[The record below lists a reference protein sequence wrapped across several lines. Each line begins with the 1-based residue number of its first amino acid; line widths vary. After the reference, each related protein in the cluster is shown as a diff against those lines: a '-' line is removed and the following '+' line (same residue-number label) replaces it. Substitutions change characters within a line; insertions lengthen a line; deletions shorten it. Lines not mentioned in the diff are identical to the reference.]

1 MTKLTYTLAIING
14 TVCYECQP
22 STPHAFYSG
31 AAGSLR
37 SAPSSNSPAKTP
49 SKHNKYPISIY
60 PISQKGTFKMTQN
73 LTLVTQKPFGS
84 LTCNVYQ
91 DENNKNEFYMTR
103 RQIGEALGYVKAD
116 DAIWQ
121 IHERNKDRLDSFSET
136 SVLGVAEGNR
146 TVRREI
152 CVYTLRGVME
162 ICRFSRQPN
171 ADKFMDFVW
180 DVMESLYHGRSVLA
194 TPDQTSAVAMQTIQ
208 ALVDS
213 TLKTQAETTR
223 CMVTMTST
231 LAALANHFT
240 GAVPA
245 QQPAPQPVTVTPK
258 DYAVHDDPAPSSKN
272 ESTPVPAPQ
281 KSSVPVTVTP
291 KSASAPVTWRDE
303 VYQTMDKIIRN
314 APELYPSRRD
324 ILNQI
329 YAKMKRD
336 YGFVQEQERINYR
349 KAHACTSYLSTI
361 QIIGAST
368 TYREIFDSI
377 LNDIYNDAIIKH
389 VRKNDSNP
397 NSQLPLGVQRELGLI
412 KDEPCIIKSP
422 TTDLDSQP
430 VPAPLPDEPK
440 NYKPIPSQSLLDE
453 RAAAI
458 NAAIAKAAAIYH
470 DTSCN
475 FSVTYR
481 NVYKNMNTDWDEVH
495 TQFRARYHRGA
506 QQLKTLVMYS
516 GVLFDRFNAAVNTY
530 INAASKPEVESASKK
545 EA

>member
-1 MTKLTYTLAIING
+1 
-14 TVCYECQP
+14 
-22 STPHAFYSG
+22 
-31 AAGSLR
+31 
-37 SAPSSNSPAKTP
+37 
-49 SKHNKYPISIY
+49 
-60 PISQKGTFKMTQN
+60 MTQN

-84 LTCNVYQ
+84 LTCNFYK
-91 DENNKNEFYMTR
+91 DDAIENEFYMTR

-116 DAIWQ
+116 DAIQQ
-121 IHERNKDRLDSFSET
+121 IHDRNKDRLDPLST
-136 SVLGVAEGNR
+136 TLTLGGVEGNR
-146 TVRREI
+146 WVNRNTR
-152 CVYTLRGVME
+152 VYTLRGVME

-231 LAALANHFT
+231 LAALANHFA
-240 GAVPA
+240 GAAQPA
-245 QQPAPQPVTVTPK
+245 AAIAPQPVTVTPK
-258 DYAVHDDPAPSSKN
+258 DYAVHDEPVPSPKN
-272 ESTPVPAPQ
+272 ESTPSPAPQ
-281 KSSVPVTVTP
+281 KSNVSVAVTSKPV
-291 KSASAPVTWRDE
+291 SAPVTWRDE

-314 APELYPSRRD
+314 APELYSSRRD
-324 ILNQI
+324 ILSQI

-349 KAHACTSYLSTI
+349 KSHPDASYLSTI
-361 QIIGAST
+361 QIIESST
-368 TYREIFDSI
+368 TYCEIFDSI
-377 LNDIYNDAIIKH
+377 LNDLYNDAIIKH

-412 KDEPCIIKSP
+412 KTEPCIIKSP
-422 TTDLDSQP
+422 ATSVLDEQP
-430 VPAPLPDEPK
+430 VPAPLPDESAKQPH
-440 NYKPIPSQSLLDE
+440 PAPSQSLLDE

-458 NAAIAKAAAIYH
+458 NAAIAKAAAIYY

-481 NVYKNMNTDWDEVH
+481 NVYKIMNTDWNEAH
-495 TQFRARYHRGA
+495 IQFRNRYNRTA

>member
-1 MTKLTYTLAIING
+1 
-14 TVCYECQP
+14 
-22 STPHAFYSG
+22 
-31 AAGSLR
+31 
-37 SAPSSNSPAKTP
+37 
-49 SKHNKYPISIY
+49 
-60 PISQKGTFKMTQN
+60 MTQN

-84 LTCNVYQ
+84 LTCNFYK
-91 DENNKNEFYMTR
+91 DDAIENEFYMTR

-116 DAIWQ
+116 DAIQQ
-121 IHERNKDRLDSFSET
+121 IHDRNKDRLDPLST
-136 SVLGVAEGNR
+136 TLTLGGVEGNR
-146 TVRREI
+146 WVNRNTR
-152 CVYTLRGVME
+152 VYTLRGVME

-231 LAALANHFT
+231 LAALANHFA
-240 GAVPA
+240 GAVPV
-245 QQPAPQPVTVTPK
+245 QQPAPQPVTVAPK
-258 DYAVHDDPAPSSKN
+258 DYAVHDEPAPSPKSK
-272 ESTPVPAPQ
+272 STPAPAPQ
-281 KSSVPVTVTP
+281 KSNVSVAVTSKPVP
-291 KSASAPVTWRDE
+291 APVTWRDE

-314 APELYPSRRD
+314 APELYSSRRD

-329 YAKMKRD
+329 YDKMKRD
-336 YGFVQEQERINYR
+336 YGFVHEQERINYR
-349 KAHACTSYLSTI
+349 KSHAYTYISTI
-361 QIIGAST
+361 QIIESST

-377 LNDIYNDAIIKH
+377 LNDLYNDAIIKH

-397 NSQLPLGVQRELGLI
+397 NSQLPIGVQRELGLI
-412 KDEPCIIKSP
+412 KTEPCIIKSP
-422 TTDLDSQP
+422 ATPVLDEQP
-430 VPAPLPDEPK
+430 VPAPLPDESAKQPK
-440 NYKPIPSQSLLDE
+440 PAPSQSILDE

-458 NAAIAKAAAIYH
+458 NSAIAKAAAVYH
-470 DTSCN
+470 DTSYN

-481 NVYKNMNTDWDEVH
+481 NVYKNMNTDWNEAH
-495 TQFRARYHRGA
+495 IQFRNRYHRTA

-530 INAASKPEVESASKK
+530 INAASKK

>member
-1 MTKLTYTLAIING
+1 
-14 TVCYECQP
+14 
-22 STPHAFYSG
+22 
-31 AAGSLR
+31 
-37 SAPSSNSPAKTP
+37 
-49 SKHNKYPISIY
+49 
-60 PISQKGTFKMTQN
+60 MTQN

-84 LTCNVYQ
+84 LTCNFYK
-91 DENNKNEFYMTR
+91 DDAIENEFYMTR

-116 DAIWQ
+116 DAIQQ
-121 IHERNKDRLDSFSET
+121 IHDRNKDRLDPLST
-136 SVLGVAEGNR
+136 TLTLGGVEGNR
-146 TVRREI
+146 WVNRNTR
-152 CVYTLRGVME
+152 VYTLRGVME

-231 LAALANHFT
+231 LAALANHFA
-240 GAVPA
+240 GAAQPA
-245 QQPAPQPVTVTPK
+245 AAIAPQPVTVTPK
-258 DYAVHDDPAPSSKN
+258 DYAVHDEPAPSPKN
-272 ESTPVPAPQ
+272 ESTPAPASQ
-281 KSSVPVTVTP
+281 KSNVSVAVTSKPV
-291 KSASAPVTWRDE
+291 SAPVTWRDE

-314 APELYPSRRD
+314 APELYSSRRD
-324 ILNQI
+324 ILSQI
-329 YAKMKRD
+329 YTKMKRD

-349 KAHACTSYLSTI
+349 KSHVYTSYLSTI
-361 QIIGAST
+361 QIIESST

-377 LNDIYNDAIIKH
+377 LNDLYNDAIIKH
-389 VRKNDSNP
+389 VRNNDSNP

-412 KDEPCIIKSP
+412 KTEPCIIKSP
-422 TTDLDSQP
+422 ATSVLDEQP
-430 VPAPLPDEPK
+430 VPAPLPDESAKQPK
-440 NYKPIPSQSLLDE
+440 PAPSQSLLDE

-458 NAAIAKAAAIYH
+458 NAAIAKAAAIYY

-481 NVYKNMNTDWDEVH
+481 NVYKIMNTDWNEAH
-495 TQFRARYHRGA
+495 IQFRNRYNRTA

-530 INAASKPEVESASKK
+530 INAASKPEVESAPKK

>member
-1 MTKLTYTLAIING
+1 
-14 TVCYECQP
+14 
-22 STPHAFYSG
+22 
-31 AAGSLR
+31 
-37 SAPSSNSPAKTP
+37 
-49 SKHNKYPISIY
+49 
-60 PISQKGTFKMTQN
+60 MTQN

-91 DENNKNEFYMTR
+91 DDSNKNEFYMTR
-103 RQIGEALGYVKAD
+103 EQVGAALNYENPRI
-116 DAIWQ
+116 AIQQ
-121 IHERNKDRLDSFSET
+121 IHNRNKDRLDPLS
-136 SVLGVAEGNR
+136 
-146 TVRREI
+146 TVCKMNTVDGKSRDVFI
-152 CVYTLRGVME
+152 YTLRGVME

-208 ALVDS
+208 TLVDS

-231 LAALANHFT
+231 LAAIANHFT

-258 DYAVHDDPAPSSKN
+258 DYAVHDEPAPSPKRN
-272 ESTPVPAPQ
+272 ESTPAPAPQ
-281 KSSVPVTVTP
+281 KSNVSVAVTSKPVP
-291 KSASAPVTWRDE
+291 APVTWRDE

-314 APELYPSRRD
+314 APELYSSRRD

-329 YAKMKRD
+329 YDKMKRD
-336 YGFVQEQERINYR
+336 YGFVHEQERINYR
-349 KAHACTSYLSTI
+349 KSHPYDPNLSTI
-361 QIIGAST
+361 QIIESST

-377 LNDIYNDAIIKH
+377 LNDLYNDAIIKH

-397 NSQLPLGVQRELGLI
+397 NSQLPIGVQRELGLI
-412 KDEPCIIKSP
+412 KTESCIIKSP
-422 TTDLDSQP
+422 ASSVLDEQP
-430 VPAPLPDEPK
+430 VPAPLPDESAKQPK
-440 NYKPIPSQSLLDE
+440 PTPSQSLLDE
-453 RAAAI
+453 RAVAI
-458 NAAIAKAAAIYH
+458 NAAIAKAAAVYH
-470 DTSCN
+470 DTSYN

-481 NVYKNMNTDWDEVH
+481 NIYKTMNTDWNEAH
-495 TQFRARYHRGA
+495 IQFRNRYHRTA

>member
-1 MTKLTYTLAIING
+1 
-14 TVCYECQP
+14 
-22 STPHAFYSG
+22 
-31 AAGSLR
+31 
-37 SAPSSNSPAKTP
+37 
-49 SKHNKYPISIY
+49 
-60 PISQKGTFKMTQN
+60 MTQN

-84 LTCNVYQ
+84 LTCNFYK
-91 DENNKNEFYMTR
+91 DDAIENEFYMTR

-116 DAIWQ
+116 DAIQQ
-121 IHERNKDRLDSFSET
+121 IYDRNKDRLDPLST
-136 SVLGVAEGNR
+136 TLTLGGVEGNR
-146 TVRREI
+146 WVNRNTR
-152 CVYTLRGVME
+152 VYTLRGVME

-213 TLKTQAETTR
+213 TLKTQAETAR

-231 LAALANHFT
+231 LAALANHFA

-245 QQPAPQPVTVTPK
+245 QQPAPQKSNVSVAVTSKPV
-258 DYAVHDDPAPSSKN
+258 
-272 ESTPVPAPQ
+272 
-281 KSSVPVTVTP
+281 
-291 KSASAPVTWRDE
+291 SAPVTWRDE

-314 APELYPSRRD
+314 APELYSSRRD
-324 ILNQI
+324 ILSQI
-329 YAKMKRD
+329 YTKMKRD

-349 KAHACTSYLSTI
+349 KSHPYTYISTI
-361 QIIGAST
+361 QIIESST

-377 LNDIYNDAIIKH
+377 LNDLYNDAIIKH

-412 KDEPCIIKSP
+412 KTEPCIIKSP
-422 TTDLDSQP
+422 ATSVLDEQP
-430 VPAPLPDEPK
+430 VPAPLPDESAKQPK
-440 NYKPIPSQSLLDE
+440 LAPSQSLLDE

-458 NAAIAKAAAIYH
+458 NAAIAKAAAIYY

-481 NVYKNMNTDWDEVH
+481 NVYKIMNTDWNEAH
-495 TQFRARYHRGA
+495 IQFRNRYNRTA

-530 INAASKPEVESASKK
+530 INAASKPEVESAPVK

>member
-1 MTKLTYTLAIING
+1 
-14 TVCYECQP
+14 
-22 STPHAFYSG
+22 
-31 AAGSLR
+31 
-37 SAPSSNSPAKTP
+37 
-49 SKHNKYPISIY
+49 
-60 PISQKGTFKMTQN
+60 MTQN
-73 LTLVTQKPFGS
+73 ITLVTQKPFCS
-84 LTCNVYQ
+84 LTCNFYK
-91 DENNKNEFYMTR
+91 DDAIENEFYMTR

-116 DAIWQ
+116 DAIQQ
-121 IHERNKDRLDSFSET
+121 IHNRNKDRLDPLST
-136 SVLGVAEGNR
+136 TLTLGGVEGNR
-146 TVRREI
+146 WVNRNTR
-152 CVYTLRGVME
+152 VYTLRGVME

-231 LAALANHFT
+231 LAALANHFA
-240 GAVPA
+240 GAIPA
-245 QQPAPQPVTVTPK
+245 QQPAPQPVTVAPK
-258 DYAVHDDPAPSSKN
+258 DYAVHDEPAHSPKSK
-272 ESTPVPAPQ
+272 STPAPAPQ
-281 KSSVPVTVTP
+281 KSNVSVAVASKPVP
-291 KSASAPVTWRDE
+291 APVTWRDE

-314 APELYPSRRD
+314 APELYSSRRD

-336 YGFVQEQERINYR
+336 YGFVHEQERLDYR
-349 KAHACTSYLSTI
+349 KSHPSAPNLSTI
-361 QIIGAST
+361 QIVESST

-377 LNDIYNDAIIKH
+377 LNDLYNDAIIKH

-397 NSQLPLGVQRELGLI
+397 TSQLPIGVQRELGLI
-412 KDEPCIIKSP
+412 KTESCIIKSP
-422 TTDLDSQP
+422 ASSVLDEQP
-430 VPAPLPDEPK
+430 VPAPLPDESAKQPK
-440 NYKPIPSQSLLDE
+440 PAPSQSILDE

-458 NAAIAKAAAIYH
+458 NAAIAKAAAVYH
-470 DTSCN
+470 DTSYN

-481 NVYKNMNTDWDEVH
+481 NVYKNMNTDWNEAH
-495 TQFRARYHRGA
+495 IQFRNRYNRTA

>member
-1 MTKLTYTLAIING
+1 
-14 TVCYECQP
+14 
-22 STPHAFYSG
+22 
-31 AAGSLR
+31 
-37 SAPSSNSPAKTP
+37 
-49 SKHNKYPISIY
+49 
-60 PISQKGTFKMTQN
+60 MTQN
-73 LTLVTQKPFGS
+73 ITLVTQKPFGS
-84 LTCNVYQ
+84 LTCNFYK
-91 DENNKNEFYMTR
+91 DDAIENEFYMTR

-116 DAIWQ
+116 DAIQQ
-121 IHERNKDRLDSFSET
+121 IHDRNKDRLDPLST
-136 SVLGVAEGNR
+136 TLTLGGVEGNR
-146 TVRREI
+146 WVNRNTR
-152 CVYTLRGVME
+152 VYTLRGVME

-231 LAALANHFT
+231 LAALANHFA
-240 GAVPA
+240 GAVPV
-245 QQPAPQPVTVTPK
+245 QQPAPQPVTVAPK
-258 DYAVHDDPAPSSKN
+258 DYAVHDEPAPSPKSK
-272 ESTPVPAPQ
+272 STPAPAPQ
-281 KSSVPVTVTP
+281 KSNVSVAVTSKPVP
-291 KSASAPVTWRDE
+291 APVTWRDE

-314 APELYPSRRD
+314 APELYSSRRD

-329 YAKMKRD
+329 YDKMKRD
-336 YGFVQEQERINYR
+336 YGFVHEQERINYR
-349 KAHACTSYLSTI
+349 KSHAYTYISTI
-361 QIIGAST
+361 QIIESST

-377 LNDIYNDAIIKH
+377 LNDLYNDAIIKH

-397 NSQLPLGVQRELGLI
+397 NSQLPIGVQRELGLI
-412 KDEPCIIKSP
+412 KTEPCIIKSP
-422 TTDLDSQP
+422 ATPVLDEQP
-430 VPAPLPDEPK
+430 VPAPLPDESAKQPK
-440 NYKPIPSQSLLDE
+440 PAPSQSILDE

-458 NAAIAKAAAIYH
+458 NSAIAKAAAVYH
-470 DTSCN
+470 DTSYN

-481 NVYKNMNTDWDEVH
+481 NVYKNMNTDWNEAH
-495 TQFRARYHRGA
+495 IQFRNRYHRTA

-530 INAASKPEVESASKK
+530 INAASKK

>member
-1 MTKLTYTLAIING
+1 
-14 TVCYECQP
+14 
-22 STPHAFYSG
+22 
-31 AAGSLR
+31 
-37 SAPSSNSPAKTP
+37 
-49 SKHNKYPISIY
+49 
-60 PISQKGTFKMTQN
+60 MTQN

-84 LTCNVYQ
+84 LTCNFYK
-91 DENNKNEFYMTR
+91 DDAIENEFYMTR

-116 DAIWQ
+116 DAIQQ
-121 IHERNKDRLDSFSET
+121 IHNRNKDRLDSLST
-136 SVLGVAEGNR
+136 TLTLGGVEGNR
-146 TVRREI
+146 WVNRNTR
-152 CVYTLRGVME
+152 VYTLRGVME

-245 QQPAPQPVTVTPK
+245 QQPAPQPVTVAPK
-258 DYAVHDDPAPSSKN
+258 DYAVHDEPAPSPKSK
-272 ESTPVPAPQ
+272 STPAPAPQ
-281 KSSVPVTVTP
+281 KSNVSVAVTSKPVPT
-291 KSASAPVTWRDE
+291 PVTWRDE

-314 APELYPSRRD
+314 APELYSSRRD

-329 YAKMKRD
+329 YDKMKRD
-336 YGFVQEQERINYR
+336 YGFVHEQERINYR
-349 KAHACTSYLSTI
+349 KSHAYTYISTI
-361 QIIGAST
+361 QIIESST

-377 LNDIYNDAIIKH
+377 LNDLYNDAIIKH

-397 NSQLPLGVQRELGLI
+397 NSQLPIGVQRELGLI
-412 KDEPCIIKSP
+412 KTEPCIIKSP
-422 TTDLDSQP
+422 ATPVLDEQP
-430 VPAPLPDEPK
+430 VPAPLPDESAKQPK
-440 NYKPIPSQSLLDE
+440 PAPSQSILDE
-453 RAAAI
+453 RAASI
-458 NAAIAKAAAIYH
+458 NAAIAKAAAVYH
-470 DTSCN
+470 DTSYN

-481 NVYKNMNTDWDEVH
+481 NVYKNMNTDWNEAH
-495 TQFRARYHRGA
+495 IQFRNRYHRTA

>member
-1 MTKLTYTLAIING
+1 
-14 TVCYECQP
+14 
-22 STPHAFYSG
+22 
-31 AAGSLR
+31 
-37 SAPSSNSPAKTP
+37 
-49 SKHNKYPISIY
+49 
-60 PISQKGTFKMTQN
+60 MTQN

-84 LTCNVYQ
+84 LTCNFYK
-91 DENNKNEFYMTR
+91 DDAIENEFYMTR

-116 DAIWQ
+116 DAVQQ
-121 IHERNKDRLDSFSET
+121 IHNRNKDRLDPLST
-136 SVLGVAEGNR
+136 TLTLGGVEGNR
-146 TVRREI
+146 WVNRNTR
-152 CVYTLRGVME
+152 VYTLRGVME

-231 LAALANHFT
+231 LAALANHFA
-240 GAVPA
+240 GAVPV
-245 QQPAPQPVTVTPK
+245 QQPAPQPVTVAPK
-258 DYAVHDDPAPSSKN
+258 DYAVHDEPAPSPKSK
-272 ESTPVPAPQ
+272 STPAPAPQ
-281 KSSVPVTVTP
+281 KSNVSVAVTSKPVP
-291 KSASAPVTWRDE
+291 APVTWRDE

-314 APELYPSRRD
+314 APELYSSRRD

-329 YAKMKRD
+329 YDKMKRD
-336 YGFVQEQERINYR
+336 YGFVHEQERINYR
-349 KAHACTSYLSTI
+349 KSHAYTYISTI
-361 QIIGAST
+361 QIIESST

-377 LNDIYNDAIIKH
+377 LNDLYNDAIIKH

-397 NSQLPLGVQRELGLI
+397 NSQLPIGVQRELGLI
-412 KDEPCIIKSP
+412 KTEPCIIKSP
-422 TTDLDSQP
+422 ATPVLDEQP
-430 VPAPLPDEPK
+430 VPAPLPDESAKQPK
-440 NYKPIPSQSLLDE
+440 PAPSQSILDE
-453 RAAAI
+453 RAASI
-458 NAAIAKAAAIYH
+458 NAAIAKAAAVYH
-470 DTSCN
+470 DTSYN

-481 NVYKNMNTDWDEVH
+481 NVYKNMNTDWNEAH
-495 TQFRARYHRGA
+495 IQFRNRYHRTA

>member
-1 MTKLTYTLAIING
+1 
-14 TVCYECQP
+14 
-22 STPHAFYSG
+22 
-31 AAGSLR
+31 
-37 SAPSSNSPAKTP
+37 
-49 SKHNKYPISIY
+49 
-60 PISQKGTFKMTQN
+60 MTQN

-84 LTCNVYQ
+84 LTCNFYK
-91 DENNKNEFYMTR
+91 DDAIENEFYMTR

-116 DAIWQ
+116 DAIQQ
-121 IHERNKDRLDSFSET
+121 IHDRNKDRLDPLST
-136 SVLGVAEGNR
+136 TLTLGGVEGNR
-146 TVRREI
+146 WVNRNTR
-152 CVYTLRGVME
+152 VYTLRGVME

-180 DVMESLYHGRSVLA
+180 DVMASLYHGRSVLA

-231 LAALANHFT
+231 LAALANHFA

-245 QQPAPQPVTVTPK
+245 QQLAPQPVTVTPK
-258 DYAVHDDPAPSSKN
+258 DYAVHDEPAPSLKN
-272 ESTPVPAPQ
+272 ESTP
-281 KSSVPVTVTP
+281 KPV
-291 KSASAPVTWRDE
+291 SAPVTWRDE

-314 APELYPSRRD
+314 APELYSSRRD

-329 YAKMKRD
+329 YTKMKRD

-349 KAHACTSYLSTI
+349 KSHPDASYLSTI
-361 QIIGAST
+361 QIIESST

-377 LNDIYNDAIIKH
+377 LNDLYNDAIIKH

-412 KDEPCIIKSP
+412 KTEPCIIKSP
-422 TTDLDSQP
+422 ATSVLDEQP
-430 VPAPLPDEPK
+430 VPAPLPDESAKQPK
-440 NYKPIPSQSLLDE
+440 PAPSQSLLDE

-458 NAAIAKAAAIYH
+458 NAAIAKAAAIYY

-481 NVYKNMNTDWDEVH
+481 NVYKIMNTDWNEVH
-495 TQFRARYHRGA
+495 IQFRNRYNRTA

>member
-1 MTKLTYTLAIING
+1 
-14 TVCYECQP
+14 
-22 STPHAFYSG
+22 
-31 AAGSLR
+31 
-37 SAPSSNSPAKTP
+37 
-49 SKHNKYPISIY
+49 
-60 PISQKGTFKMTQN
+60 MTQN
-73 LTLVTQKPFGS
+73 ITLVTQKPFGS
-84 LTCNVYQ
+84 LTCNFYK
-91 DENNKNEFYMTR
+91 DDAIENEFYMTR

-116 DAIWQ
+116 DAIQQ
-121 IHERNKDRLDSFSET
+121 IHNRNKDRLDPLST
-136 SVLGVAEGNR
+136 TLTLGGVEGNR
-146 TVRREI
+146 WVNRNTR
-152 CVYTLRGVME
+152 VYTLRGVME

-180 DVMESLYHGRSVLA
+180 DVMESLYHGRRDLA
-194 TPDQTSAVAMQTIQ
+194 TPDQTSAVAMQTIH

-240 GAVPA
+240 GAVPT
-245 QQPAPQPVTVTPK
+245 QQPAPQPVTVAPK
-258 DYAVHDDPAPSSKN
+258 DYAVHDEPAPSPKSK
-272 ESTPVPAPQ
+272 STPAPAPQ
-281 KSSVPVTVTP
+281 KSNVSVAVTSKPVP
-291 KSASAPVTWRDE
+291 APVTWRDE

-314 APELYPSRRD
+314 APELYSSRRD

-329 YAKMKRD
+329 YTKMKRD
-336 YGFVQEQERINYR
+336 YGFVHEQERIDYR
-349 KAHACTSYLSTI
+349 KSHPSAPNLSTI
-361 QIIGAST
+361 QIVESST

-377 LNDIYNDAIIKH
+377 LNDLYNDAIIKH

-397 NSQLPLGVQRELGLI
+397 NSQLPIGVQRELGLI
-412 KDEPCIIKSP
+412 KTESCIIKSP
-422 TTDLDSQP
+422 ASSVLHEQP
-430 VPAPLPDEPK
+430 VPAPLPDESAKQPK
-440 NYKPIPSQSLLDE
+440 PAPSQSILDE

-458 NAAIAKAAAIYH
+458 NAAIAKAAAVYH
-470 DTSCN
+470 DTSYN

-481 NVYKNMNTDWDEVH
+481 NVYKNMNTDWNEAH
-495 TQFRARYHRGA
+495 IQFRNRYHRTA

>member
-1 MTKLTYTLAIING
+1 
-14 TVCYECQP
+14 
-22 STPHAFYSG
+22 
-31 AAGSLR
+31 
-37 SAPSSNSPAKTP
+37 
-49 SKHNKYPISIY
+49 
-60 PISQKGTFKMTQN
+60 MTQN

-91 DENNKNEFYMTR
+91 DDTNKNEFYMTR

-116 DAIWQ
+116 DAIQQ
-121 IHERNKDRLDSFSET
+121 IHDRNKDRLDPLST
-136 SVLGVAEGNR
+136 TLTLGVVEGNR
-146 TVRREI
+146 WVNRNTR
-152 CVYTLRGVME
+152 VYTLRGVME

-180 DVMESLYHGRSVLA
+180 DVMESLYYGRSVLA

-245 QQPAPQPVTVTPK
+245 PQPAPQPVTVTPK
-258 DYAVHDDPAPSSKN
+258 DYTVHDEPAPSPKN
-272 ESTPVPAPQ
+272 EPIPAPTPQ
-281 KSSVPVTVTP
+281 KPNISVAVTS
-291 KSASAPVTWRDE
+291 KSASAPGTWRDE
-303 VYQTMDKIIRN
+303 VYQTMDNIIRN

-389 VRKNDSNP
+389 VRKNDSGP

-412 KDEPCIIKSP
+412 KNEPCIIKSP

-458 NAAIAKAAAIYH
+458 NAAIAQAAAIYH

-481 NVYKNMNTDWDEVH
+481 NVYKNMNTDWDEAH
-495 TQFRARYHRGA
+495 AQFRARYHRGA

-516 GVLFDRFNAAVNTY
+516 NVLFGRFNTAVNAY
-530 INAASKPEVESASKK
+530 INAASKPDLESAPAK

>member
-1 MTKLTYTLAIING
+1 
-14 TVCYECQP
+14 
-22 STPHAFYSG
+22 
-31 AAGSLR
+31 
-37 SAPSSNSPAKTP
+37 
-49 SKHNKYPISIY
+49 
-60 PISQKGTFKMTQN
+60 MTQN

-84 LTCNVYQ
+84 LTCNFYK
-91 DENNKNEFYMTR
+91 DDAIENEFYMTR

-116 DAIWQ
+116 DAIQQ
-121 IHERNKDRLDSFSET
+121 IHDRNKDRLDPLST
-136 SVLGVAEGNR
+136 TLTLGGIEGNR
-146 TVRREI
+146 WVNRNTR
-152 CVYTLRGVME
+152 VYTLRGVME

-231 LAALANHFT
+231 L
-240 GAVPA
+240 
-245 QQPAPQPVTVTPK
+245 
-258 DYAVHDDPAPSSKN
+258 
-272 ESTPVPAPQ
+272 
-281 KSSVPVTVTP
+281 
-291 KSASAPVTWRDE
+291 
-303 VYQTMDKIIRN
+303 
-314 APELYPSRRD
+314 
-324 ILNQI
+324 
-329 YAKMKRD
+329 
-336 YGFVQEQERINYR
+336 
-349 KAHACTSYLSTI
+349 
-361 QIIGAST
+361 
-368 TYREIFDSI
+368 
-377 LNDIYNDAIIKH
+377 
-389 VRKNDSNP
+389 
-397 NSQLPLGVQRELGLI
+397 GVQRELGLI

-422 TTDLDSQP
+422 ATSVLDEQP
-430 VPAPLPDEPK
+430 VPAPLPDESAKQPK
-440 NYKPIPSQSLLDE
+440 PAPSQSLLDE

-458 NAAIAKAAAIYH
+458 NAAIAKAAAIYY

-481 NVYKNMNTDWDEVH
+481 NVYKIMNTDWNEAH
-495 TQFRARYHRGA
+495 IQFRNRYNRTA

>member
-1 MTKLTYTLAIING
+1 
-14 TVCYECQP
+14 
-22 STPHAFYSG
+22 
-31 AAGSLR
+31 
-37 SAPSSNSPAKTP
+37 
-49 SKHNKYPISIY
+49 
-60 PISQKGTFKMTQN
+60 MTQN

-84 LTCNVYQ
+84 LTCNFYK
-91 DENNKNEFYMTR
+91 DDAIENEFYMTR

-116 DAIWQ
+116 DAIQQ
-121 IHERNKDRLDSFSET
+121 IHDRNKDRLDPLST
-136 SVLGVAEGNR
+136 TLTLGGVEGNR
-146 TVRREI
+146 WVNRNTR
-152 CVYTLRGVME
+152 VYTLRGVME

-231 LAALANHFT
+231 LAAIANHFA
-240 GAVPA
+240 GAAQPA
-245 QQPAPQPVTVTPK
+245 AAIAPQPVTVTPK
-258 DYAVHDDPAPSSKN
+258 DYAVHDEPVPSPKN
-272 ESTPVPAPQ
+272 ESTPAPAPQ
-281 KSSVPVTVTP
+281 KSNVSVAVTSKPVST
-291 KSASAPVTWRDE
+291 PVTWRDE

-324 ILNQI
+324 ILSQI

-349 KAHACTSYLSTI
+349 KSHPDASYISTI
-361 QIIGAST
+361 QIVESST

-377 LNDIYNDAIIKH
+377 LNDLYNDAIIKH

-412 KDEPCIIKSP
+412 KNEPCIIKSP
-422 TTDLDSQP
+422 AASVLDEQP
-430 VPAPLPDEPK
+430 VPAPLPDESAKQPR
-440 NYKPIPSQSLLDE
+440 PAPSQSLLDE

-458 NAAIAKAAAIYH
+458 NAAIAKAAAIYY

-481 NVYKNMNTDWDEVH
+481 NVYKIMNTDWNEAH
-495 TQFRARYHRGA
+495 IQFRNRYNRTA

-530 INAASKPEVESASKK
+530 INAASKPEVESAPVK

>member
-1 MTKLTYTLAIING
+1 
-14 TVCYECQP
+14 
-22 STPHAFYSG
+22 
-31 AAGSLR
+31 
-37 SAPSSNSPAKTP
+37 
-49 SKHNKYPISIY
+49 
-60 PISQKGTFKMTQN
+60 MTQN

-152 CVYTLRGVME
+152 CVYTWRGVME

-180 DVMESLYHGRSVLA
+180 DVMEPLYYGRSVLA

-223 CMVTMTST
+223 CMVTMTTT

-272 ESTPVPAPQ
+272 ESTPVLAPQ

-336 YGFVQEQERINYR
+336 YGFVKEQERINYR
-349 KAHACTSYLSTI
+349 KSHPDASYLSTI
-361 QIIGAST
+361 QIIESST

>member
-1 MTKLTYTLAIING
+1 
-14 TVCYECQP
+14 
-22 STPHAFYSG
+22 
-31 AAGSLR
+31 
-37 SAPSSNSPAKTP
+37 
-49 SKHNKYPISIY
+49 
-60 PISQKGTFKMTQN
+60 MTQN
-73 LTLVTQKPFGS
+73 LTLVTQKNFGT
-84 LTCNVYQ
+84 LPCNFYKG
-91 DENNKNEFYMTR
+91 DENEFYMTR
-103 RQIGEALGYVKAD
+103 RQIGEALEYPNGD
-116 DAIWQ
+116 EQ
-121 IHERNKDRLDSFSET
+121 IKVIHSRHRDRFDSVSRRYQIDTPSGVQET
-136 SVLGVAEGNR
+136 Y
-146 TVRREI
+146 
-152 CVYTLRGVME
+152 VYTLRGVME

-194 TPDQTSAVAMQTIQ
+194 TSDQTSAVAMQTIQ

-231 LAALANHFT
+231 LAAIANHFA

-258 DYAVHDDPAPSSKN
+258 DYAVHDEPVPSPKN
-272 ESTPVPAPQ
+272 ESTPAPAPQ
-281 KSSVPVTVTP
+281 KSKAFVAVTSKPV
-291 KSASAPVTWRDE
+291 SAPVTWRDE

-314 APELYPSRRD
+314 APELYSSRRD

-329 YAKMKRD
+329 YTKMKRD

-349 KAHACTSYLSTI
+349 KSHPYTYISTI
-361 QIIGAST
+361 QIIESST

-377 LNDIYNDAIIKH
+377 LNDLYNDAIIKH

-412 KDEPCIIKSP
+412 KTEPCIIKSP
-422 TTDLDSQP
+422 ATSVLDEQP
-430 VPAPLPDEPK
+430 VPAPLPDESAKQPK
-440 NYKPIPSQSLLDE
+440 PAPSQSLLDE

-458 NAAIAKAAAIYH
+458 NAAIAKAAAIYY

-481 NVYKNMNTDWDEVH
+481 NVYKIMNTDWNEAH
-495 TQFRARYHRGA
+495 IQFRNRYNRTA

>member
-1 MTKLTYTLAIING
+1 
-14 TVCYECQP
+14 
-22 STPHAFYSG
+22 
-31 AAGSLR
+31 
-37 SAPSSNSPAKTP
+37 
-49 SKHNKYPISIY
+49 
-60 PISQKGTFKMTQN
+60 MTQN

-91 DENNKNEFYMTR
+91 DDSNKNEFYMTR
-103 RQIGEALGYVKAD
+103 EQVGVALNYENPQKAID
-116 DAIWQ
+116 N
-121 IHERNKDRLDSFSET
+121 IHARNLDRLGPL
-136 SVLGVAEGNR
+136 SVTLKLRATDGKYYDTR
-146 TVRREI
+146 
-152 CVYTLRGVME
+152 VYTLRGVME

-171 ADKFMDFVW
+171 ADQFMDFVW
-180 DVMESLYHGRSVLA
+180 DVMESLYYGRSVLA
-194 TPDQTSAVAMQTIQ
+194 APDQTSAVAMQTIQ

-258 DYAVHDDPAPSSKN
+258 DYTVHDEPAPKPKN
-272 ESTPVPAPQ
+272 ESTPAPAPQ
-281 KSSVPVTVTP
+281 KSKAFVAVTS

-412 KDEPCIIKSP
+412 KNEPCIIKSP
-422 TTDLDSQP
+422 AADLDSQP

-481 NVYKNMNTDWDEVH
+481 NVYKKYEYRLERSPYPVP
-495 TQFRARYHRGA
+495 QPLSPHRPAA
-506 QQLKTLVMYS
+506 QNPCHVQRCPV
-516 GVLFDRFNAAVNTY
+516 
-530 INAASKPEVESASKK
+530 
-545 EA
+545 

>member
-1 MTKLTYTLAIING
+1 
-14 TVCYECQP
+14 
-22 STPHAFYSG
+22 
-31 AAGSLR
+31 
-37 SAPSSNSPAKTP
+37 
-49 SKHNKYPISIY
+49 
-60 PISQKGTFKMTQN
+60 MTQN

-84 LTCNVYQ
+84 LTCNFYK
-91 DENNKNEFYMTR
+91 DDAIENEFYMTR

-116 DAIWQ
+116 DAIQQ
-121 IHERNKDRLDSFSET
+121 IHDRNKDRLDPLST
-136 SVLGVAEGNR
+136 TLTLGGVEGNR
-146 TVRREI
+146 WVNRNTR
-152 CVYTLRGVME
+152 VYTLRGVME

-194 TPDQTSAVAMQTIQ
+194 TPDQTSVVAMQTIQ

-231 LAALANHFT
+231 LAALANHFA
-240 GAVPA
+240 GAA
-245 QQPAPQPVTVTPK
+245 QPAAAIAPQSVTVTPK
-258 DYAVHDDPAPSSKN
+258 DYAVHDEPAPSPKN
-272 ESTPVPAPQ
+272 ESTPAPAPQ
-281 KSSVPVTVTP
+281 KSNVSVAVTSKPV
-291 KSASAPVTWRDE
+291 SAPVTWRDE

-314 APELYPSRRD
+314 APELYSSRRD

-329 YAKMKRD
+329 YTKMKRD

-349 KAHACTSYLSTI
+349 KSHPDASYLSTI
-361 QIIGAST
+361 QIIESST

-377 LNDIYNDAIIKH
+377 LNDLYNDAIIKH

-412 KDEPCIIKSP
+412 KTEPCIIKSP
-422 TTDLDSQP
+422 ATSVLDEQP
-430 VPAPLPDEPK
+430 VPAPLPDESAKQPK
-440 NYKPIPSQSLLDE
+440 PAPSQSLLDE

-458 NAAIAKAAAIYH
+458 NAAIAKAAAIYY

-481 NVYKNMNTDWDEVH
+481 NVYKIMNTDWNEAH
-495 TQFRARYHRGA
+495 IQFRNRYNRTA

>member
-1 MTKLTYTLAIING
+1 MI
-14 TVCYECQP
+14 E
-22 STPHAFYSG
+22 
-31 AAGSLR
+31 
-37 SAPSSNSPAKTP
+37 
-49 SKHNKYPISIY
+49 
-60 PISQKGTFKMTQN
+60 
-73 LTLVTQKPFGS
+73 
-84 LTCNVYQ
+84 
-91 DENNKNEFYMTR
+91 
-103 RQIGEALGYVKAD
+103 
-116 DAIWQ
+116 
-121 IHERNKDRLDSFSET
+121 NKDRLDPLST
-136 SVLGVAEGNR
+136 TLTLGGVEGNR
-146 TVRREI
+146 WVNRNTR
-152 CVYTLRGVME
+152 VYTLRGVME

-231 LAALANHFT
+231 LAALANHFA
-240 GAVPA
+240 GAA
-245 QQPAPQPVTVTPK
+245 QPAATIAPRPVTVTSK
-258 DYAVHDDPAPSSKN
+258 DYAVHDEPTPSPKN
-272 ESTPVPAPQ
+272 ESTPAPAPQ
-281 KSSVPVTVTP
+281 KSNVSVAVTSKPV
-291 KSASAPVTWRDE
+291 SAPVTWRDE

-314 APELYPSRRD
+314 APELYSSRRD
-324 ILNQI
+324 ILSQI

-336 YGFVQEQERINYR
+336 YGFVHEQERINYR
-349 KAHACTSYLSTI
+349 KSHPYDPNLSTI
-361 QIIGAST
+361 QIIESST

-377 LNDIYNDAIIKH
+377 LNDLYNDAIIKH

-412 KDEPCIIKSP
+412 KTEPCIIKSP
-422 TTDLDSQP
+422 ATSVLDEQP
-430 VPAPLPDEPK
+430 VPAPLPDESAKQPK
-440 NYKPIPSQSLLDE
+440 PAPSQSLLDE

-458 NAAIAKAAAIYH
+458 NAAIAKAAAIYY

-481 NVYKNMNTDWDEVH
+481 NVYKIMNTDWNEAH
-495 TQFRARYHRGA
+495 IQFRNRYNRTA

-530 INAASKPEVESASKK
+530 INAASKPEVESAPVK

>member
-1 MTKLTYTLAIING
+1 
-14 TVCYECQP
+14 
-22 STPHAFYSG
+22 
-31 AAGSLR
+31 
-37 SAPSSNSPAKTP
+37 
-49 SKHNKYPISIY
+49 
-60 PISQKGTFKMTQN
+60 MTQN

-84 LTCNVYQ
+84 LTCNFYK
-91 DENNKNEFYMTR
+91 DDAIENEFYMTR

-116 DAIWQ
+116 GAIQQ
-121 IHERNKDRLDSFSET
+121 IHDRNKDRLDPLST
-136 SVLGVAEGNR
+136 TLTLGGVEGNR
-146 TVRREI
+146 WVNRNTR
-152 CVYTLRGVME
+152 VYTLRGVME

-180 DVMESLYHGRSVLA
+180 DVMESLYHGRSVLT

-208 ALVDS
+208 VLVDS

-231 LAALANHFT
+231 LAALANHFA
-240 GAVPA
+240 GAAPA
-245 QQPAPQPVTVTPK
+245 QQPTPQPVTVTSK
-258 DYAVHDDPAPSSKN
+258 DYAVHDEPVPSPKNKSTPAP
-272 ESTPVPAPQ
+272 VPQ
-281 KSSVPVTVTP
+281 KSNVSVAVTSKPVST
-291 KSASAPVTWRDE
+291 PVTWRDE

-314 APELYPSRRD
+314 VPELYSSRRD

-329 YAKMKRD
+329 YTKMKRD

-349 KAHACTSYLSTI
+349 KSHPYTYISTI
-361 QIIGAST
+361 QIIESST

-377 LNDIYNDAIIKH
+377 LNDLYNDAIIKH

-412 KDEPCIIKSP
+412 KTEPCIIKSP
-422 TTDLDSQP
+422 ATPVLDEQP
-430 VPAPLPDEPK
+430 VPAPLPDESAKQPQ
-440 NYKPIPSQSLLDE
+440 PAPSQSLLDE

-458 NAAIAKAAAIYH
+458 NAAIAKAAAIYY

-481 NVYKNMNTDWDEVH
+481 NVYKIMNTDWNEAH
-495 TQFRARYHRGA
+495 IQFRNRYNRTA

>member
-1 MTKLTYTLAIING
+1 
-14 TVCYECQP
+14 
-22 STPHAFYSG
+22 
-31 AAGSLR
+31 
-37 SAPSSNSPAKTP
+37 
-49 SKHNKYPISIY
+49 
-60 PISQKGTFKMTQN
+60 MTQN

-84 LTCNVYQ
+84 LTCNFYK
-91 DENNKNEFYMTR
+91 DDAIENEFYMTR

-116 DAIWQ
+116 DAIQQ
-121 IHERNKDRLDSFSET
+121 IHDRNKDRLDPLST
-136 SVLGVAEGNR
+136 TLILGGVEGNR
-146 TVRREI
+146 WVNRNTR
-152 CVYTLRGVME
+152 VYTLRGVME

-231 LAALANHFT
+231 LAALANHFA
-240 GAVPA
+240 GAAQPA
-245 QQPAPQPVTVTPK
+245 AAIAPQPVTVTPK
-258 DYAVHDDPAPSSKN
+258 DYAVHDEPVPSPKN
-272 ESTPVPAPQ
+272 ESTPAPAPQ
-281 KSSVPVTVTP
+281 KSNVSVAVTSKPV
-291 KSASAPVTWRDE
+291 SAPVTWRDE

-314 APELYPSRRD
+314 APELYSSRRD
-324 ILNQI
+324 ILSQI

-349 KAHACTSYLSTI
+349 KSHACTSYISTI
-361 QIIGAST
+361 QIISSST
-368 TYREIFDSI
+368 TYREIFNSI
-377 LNDIYNDAIIKH
+377 LNDLYNDAIIKH

-412 KDEPCIIKSP
+412 KTEPCIIKSP
-422 TTDLDSQP
+422 ATSVLDEQP
-430 VPAPLPDEPK
+430 VPAPLPDESAKQPK
-440 NYKPIPSQSLLDE
+440 PAPSQSLLDE

-458 NAAIAKAAAIYH
+458 NAAIAKAAAIYY

-481 NVYKNMNTDWDEVH
+481 NVYKIMNTDWNEAH
-495 TQFRARYHRGA
+495 IQFRNRYNRTA

>member
-1 MTKLTYTLAIING
+1 
-14 TVCYECQP
+14 
-22 STPHAFYSG
+22 
-31 AAGSLR
+31 
-37 SAPSSNSPAKTP
+37 
-49 SKHNKYPISIY
+49 
-60 PISQKGTFKMTQN
+60 MTQN

-84 LTCNVYQ
+84 LTCNFYK
-91 DENNKNEFYMTR
+91 DDAIENEFYMTR

-116 DAIWQ
+116 DAIQQ
-121 IHERNKDRLDSFSET
+121 IHDRNKDRLDPLST
-136 SVLGVAEGNR
+136 TLTLGGVEGNR
-146 TVRREI
+146 WVNRNTR
-152 CVYTLRGVME
+152 VYTLRGVME

-194 TPDQTSAVAMQTIQ
+194 TPDQTSVVAMQTIQ

-231 LAALANHFT
+231 LAALANHFA
-240 GAVPA
+240 GAAQPA
-245 QQPAPQPVTVTPK
+245 AAIAPQPVTVTPK
-258 DYAVHDDPAPSSKN
+258 DYAVHDEPAPSPKN
-272 ESTPVPAPQ
+272 ESTPAPAPQ
-281 KSSVPVTVTP
+281 KSNVSVAVASKPV
-291 KSASAPVTWRDE
+291 SAPVTWRDE

-314 APELYPSRRD
+314 APELYSSRRD
-324 ILNQI
+324 ILSQI

-349 KAHACTSYLSTI
+349 KSHPDASYLSTI
-361 QIIGAST
+361 QIIESST

-377 LNDIYNDAIIKH
+377 LNDLYNDAIIKH
-389 VRKNDSNP
+389 VRKNDFNP
-397 NSQLPLGVQRELGLI
+397 NSQLPIGVQRELGLI
-412 KDEPCIIKSP
+412 KTEPCIIKSP
-422 TTDLDSQP
+422 ATSVLDEQP
-430 VPAPLPDEPK
+430 VPAPLPDESAKQPK
-440 NYKPIPSQSLLDE
+440 PAPSQSLLDE

-458 NAAIAKAAAIYH
+458 NAAIAKAAAIYY

-481 NVYKNMNTDWDEVH
+481 NVYKIMNTDWNEAH
-495 TQFRARYHRGA
+495 IQFRNRYNRTA

-530 INAASKPEVESASKK
+530 INAASKPEVESAPVK

>member
-1 MTKLTYTLAIING
+1 
-14 TVCYECQP
+14 
-22 STPHAFYSG
+22 
-31 AAGSLR
+31 
-37 SAPSSNSPAKTP
+37 
-49 SKHNKYPISIY
+49 
-60 PISQKGTFKMTQN
+60 MTQN
-73 LTLVTQKPFGS
+73 ITLVTQKPFGS
-84 LTCNVYQ
+84 LTCNFYK
-91 DENNKNEFYMTR
+91 DDAIENEFYMTR

-116 DAIWQ
+116 DAIQQ
-121 IHERNKDRLDSFSET
+121 IHNRNKDRLDSLST
-136 SVLGVAEGNR
+136 TLTLGGVEGNR
-146 TVRREI
+146 WVNRNTR
-152 CVYTLRGVME
+152 VYTLRGVME

-245 QQPAPQPVTVTPK
+245 QQPAPQPVTVAPK
-258 DYAVHDDPAPSSKN
+258 DYAVHDEPAPSPKSK
-272 ESTPVPAPQ
+272 STPAPAPQ
-281 KSSVPVTVTP
+281 KSNVSVAVTSKPVP
-291 KSASAPVTWRDE
+291 SPVTWRDE

-314 APELYPSRRD
+314 APELYSSRRD

-329 YAKMKRD
+329 YDKMKRD
-336 YGFVQEQERINYR
+336 YGFVHEQERINYR
-349 KAHACTSYLSTI
+349 KSHAYTYISTI
-361 QIIGAST
+361 QIIESST

-377 LNDIYNDAIIKH
+377 LNDLYNDAIIKH

-397 NSQLPLGVQRELGLI
+397 NSQLPIGVQRELGLI
-412 KDEPCIIKSP
+412 KTEPCIIKSP
-422 TTDLDSQP
+422 ATPVLDEQP
-430 VPAPLPDEPK
+430 VPAPLPDESAKQPK
-440 NYKPIPSQSLLDE
+440 PAPSQSILDE

-458 NAAIAKAAAIYH
+458 NSAIAKAAAVYH
-470 DTSCN
+470 DTSYN

-481 NVYKNMNTDWDEVH
+481 NVYKNMNTDWNEAH
-495 TQFRARYHRGA
+495 IQFRNRYHRTA

-530 INAASKPEVESASKK
+530 INAASKK

>member
-1 MTKLTYTLAIING
+1 
-14 TVCYECQP
+14 
-22 STPHAFYSG
+22 
-31 AAGSLR
+31 
-37 SAPSSNSPAKTP
+37 
-49 SKHNKYPISIY
+49 
-60 PISQKGTFKMTQN
+60 MTQN
-73 LTLVTQKPFGS
+73 LTLVTQKNFGT
-84 LTCNVYQ
+84 LPCNFYQ
-91 DENNKNEFYMTR
+91 DDTNKNEFYMTR

-116 DAIWQ
+116 DAIQQ
-121 IHERNKDRLDSFSET
+121 IHDRNKDRLDPLST
-136 SVLGVAEGNR
+136 TLTLGVVEGNR
-146 TVRREI
+146 WVNRNTH
-152 CVYTLRGVME
+152 VYTLRGVME

-171 ADKFMDFVW
+171 ADQFMDFVW
-180 DVMESLYHGRSVLA
+180 DVMESLYYGRSVLA

-258 DYAVHDDPAPSSKN
+258 DYTVHDEPAPSPKN
-272 ESTPVPAPQ
+272 ESTPASVPQ
-281 KSSVPVTVTP
+281 KP
-291 KSASAPVTWRDE
+291 KSFVAVAPKPASAPVTWRDE
-303 VYQTMDKIIRN
+303 VYQTMDNIIRN

-412 KDEPCIIKSP
+412 KNEPCIIKSP
-422 TTDLDSQP
+422 AADLDSQP

-458 NAAIAKAAAIYH
+458 NQAIAQAAALYH

-481 NVYKNMNTDWDEVH
+481 NVYKNMNTDWDEAH
-495 TQFRARYHRGA
+495 AQFRARYHRGA

-516 GVLFDRFNAAVNTY
+516 GVLFDRFNTAVNAY
-530 INAASKPEVESASKK
+530 INAASKPDLESAPAK

>member
-1 MTKLTYTLAIING
+1 
-14 TVCYECQP
+14 
-22 STPHAFYSG
+22 
-31 AAGSLR
+31 
-37 SAPSSNSPAKTP
+37 
-49 SKHNKYPISIY
+49 
-60 PISQKGTFKMTQN
+60 MTQN

-84 LTCNVYQ
+84 LTCNFYK
-91 DENNKNEFYMTR
+91 DDAIENKFYMTR

-116 DAIWQ
+116 DAIQQ
-121 IHERNKDRLDSFSET
+121 IHDRNKDRLDPLST
-136 SVLGVAEGNR
+136 TLTLGGVEGNR
-146 TVRREI
+146 WVNRNTR
-152 CVYTLRGVME
+152 VYTLRGVME

-213 TLKTQAETTR
+213 TLKTQAETAR

-231 LAALANHFT
+231 LAALANHFA

-258 DYAVHDDPAPSSKN
+258 DYAVHDEPAPSPKN
-272 ESTPVPAPQ
+272 ESTPAPAPQ
-281 KSSVPVTVTP
+281 KSNVSVAVTSKPV
-291 KSASAPVTWRDE
+291 SAPVTWRDE

-349 KAHACTSYLSTI
+349 KSHACTSYISTI
-361 QIIGAST
+361 QIISSST

-377 LNDIYNDAIIKH
+377 LNDLYNDAIIKH

-412 KDEPCIIKSP
+412 KTEPCIIKSP
-422 TTDLDSQP
+422 ATSVLDEQP
-430 VPAPLPDEPK
+430 VPA
-440 NYKPIPSQSLLDE
+440 PSQSLLDE

-458 NAAIAKAAAIYH
+458 NAAIAKAAAIYY

-481 NVYKNMNTDWDEVH
+481 NVYKTMNTDWNEAH
-495 TQFRARYHRGA
+495 IQFRNRYHRTA

>member
-1 MTKLTYTLAIING
+1 
-14 TVCYECQP
+14 
-22 STPHAFYSG
+22 
-31 AAGSLR
+31 
-37 SAPSSNSPAKTP
+37 
-49 SKHNKYPISIY
+49 
-60 PISQKGTFKMTQN
+60 MTQN
-73 LTLVTQKPFGS
+73 ITLVTQKPFGS
-84 LTCNVYQ
+84 LTCNFYK
-91 DENNKNEFYMTR
+91 DDAIENEFYMTR

-116 DAIWQ
+116 DAIQQ
-121 IHERNKDRLDSFSET
+121 IHNRNKDRLDSLST
-136 SVLGVAEGNR
+136 TLTLGGVEGNR
-146 TVRREI
+146 WVNRNTR
-152 CVYTLRGVME
+152 VYTLRGVME

-208 ALVDS
+208 TLVDS

-245 QQPAPQPVTVTPK
+245 QQPAPQPVTVAPK
-258 DYAVHDDPAPSSKN
+258 DYAVHDEPAPSPKSK
-272 ESTPVPAPQ
+272 STPAPAPQ
-281 KSSVPVTVTP
+281 KSNVSVAVTSKPVP
-291 KSASAPVTWRDE
+291 SPVTWRDE

-314 APELYPSRRD
+314 APELYSSRRD

-329 YAKMKRD
+329 YDKMKRD
-336 YGFVQEQERINYR
+336 YGFVHEQERINYR
-349 KAHACTSYLSTI
+349 KSHAYTYISTI
-361 QIIGAST
+361 QIIESST

-377 LNDIYNDAIIKH
+377 LNDLYNDAIIKH

-397 NSQLPLGVQRELGLI
+397 NSQLPIGVQRELGLI
-412 KDEPCIIKSP
+412 KTEPCIIKSP
-422 TTDLDSQP
+422 ATPVLDEQP
-430 VPAPLPDEPK
+430 VPAPLPDESAKQPK
-440 NYKPIPSQSLLDE
+440 PAPSQSILDE
-453 RAAAI
+453 RAASI
-458 NAAIAKAAAIYH
+458 NAAIAKAAAVYH
-470 DTSCN
+470 DTSYN

-481 NVYKNMNTDWDEVH
+481 NVYKNMNTDWNEAH
-495 TQFRARYHRGA
+495 IQFRNRYHRTA

-530 INAASKPEVESASKK
+530 INAASKK

>member
-1 MTKLTYTLAIING
+1 
-14 TVCYECQP
+14 
-22 STPHAFYSG
+22 
-31 AAGSLR
+31 
-37 SAPSSNSPAKTP
+37 
-49 SKHNKYPISIY
+49 
-60 PISQKGTFKMTQN
+60 MTQN

-84 LTCNVYQ
+84 LTCNFYK
-91 DENNKNEFYMTR
+91 DDAIENEFYMTR

-116 DAIWQ
+116 GAIQQ
-121 IHERNKDRLDSFSET
+121 IHDRNKDRLDPLST
-136 SVLGVAEGNR
+136 TLTLGGVEGNR
-146 TVRREI
+146 WVNRNTR
-152 CVYTLRGVME
+152 VYTLRGVME

-231 LAALANHFT
+231 LAALANHFA
-240 GAVPA
+240 GAAQPA
-245 QQPAPQPVTVTPK
+245 AAIAPQPVTVAPK
-258 DYAVHDDPAPSSKN
+258 DYAVHDEPVPSPKN

-281 KSSVPVTVTP
+281 KSNVSVAVTSKPV
-291 KSASAPVTWRDE
+291 SAPVTWRDE

-349 KAHACTSYLSTI
+349 KSHACTSYISTI
-361 QIIGAST
+361 QIIGSST

-377 LNDIYNDAIIKH
+377 LNDLYNDAIIKH

-397 NSQLPLGVQRELGLI
+397 NSQLPIGVQRELGLI
-412 KDEPCIIKSP
+412 KNEPCIIKSP
-422 TTDLDSQP
+422 AASVLDEQP
-430 VPAPLPDEPK
+430 VPAPLPDESAKQPK
-440 NYKPIPSQSLLDE
+440 PTPSQSLLDE

-458 NAAIAKAAAIYH
+458 NAAIAKAAAIYY

-481 NVYKNMNTDWDEVH
+481 NVYKIMNTDWNEAH
-495 TQFRARYHRGA
+495 IQFRNRYNRTA

-530 INAASKPEVESASKK
+530 INAASKPEVESVSKK